1 MLRTKAMRER
11 DDMKSVIKYY
21 KFVLLRI
28 RFPEQVILQGT
39 YLIILT
45 DVLSFIT
52 GVFCPRDPLSEVRQM
67 VSNSIIDPSQEFSF
81 VFLQTPLLEDT
92 ATLAQL
98 GLVSI
103 ISLY

>member
-45 DVLSFIT
+45 NVLSFIT
-52 GVFCPRDPLSEVRQM
+52 GVFYPKDPLSEVRQM
-67 VSNSIIDPSQEFSF
+67 VSNSIIDPTREFSF

-103 ISLY
+103 ILLH